1 MHIDW
6 KLVGSITQVLWDQ
19 GIITAFAGAV
29 LTFAYKYSKNK
40 NIQNFEKW
48 CAQGVFFAE
57 THFTNSAS
65 KKQGAIDFVN
75 NRLGHNWF
83 TGFFNNKQISAE
95 IEKQLLLWKAQG
107 LENLKTV
114 ANAAPVHTKAPDV
127 KTNKI
132 VNVWPEHAD
141 VAEEPK
147 VLASTQANSVVDATV
162 SVDETDN
169 VNTQLE
175 GAK

>member
-1 MHIDW
+1 MNIDW

-19 GIITAFAGAV
+19 GIITAFAGAA

-75 NRLGHNWF
+75 NRLGHNLF

-95 IEKQLLLWKAQG
+95 IEKQVLLWKAQG

-127 KTNKI
+127 TTTATKNNFPENK
-132 VNVWPEHAD
+132 D
-141 VAEEPK
+141 VPVTVAP
-147 VLASTQANSVVDATV
+147 LPSTATNSVSSLLAT
-162 SVDETDN
+162 DESET
-169 VNTQLE
+169 VQE
-175 GAK
+175 VK